1 MTDPKPISPGSI
13 ALAMIGG
20 VDVSKFLKKDA

>member
-20 VDVSKFLKKDA
+20 VDVSKFFKGA